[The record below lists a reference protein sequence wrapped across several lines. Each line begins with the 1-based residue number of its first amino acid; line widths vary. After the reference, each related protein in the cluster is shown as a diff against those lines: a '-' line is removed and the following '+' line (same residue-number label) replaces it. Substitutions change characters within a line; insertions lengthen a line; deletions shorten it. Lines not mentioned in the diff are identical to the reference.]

1 VLVVNHDHMQRAARQ
16 ANHHGMLC
24 GEVLAWYRTG
34 TGHVYL
40 SDRIKP
46 RRRNLDAAIIAH
58 EFTHYFQDLEQR
70 IDDISLMETEADE
83 IMSLYFNTMKGN

>member
-1 VLVVNHDHMQRAARQ
+1 
-16 ANHHGMLC
+16 
-24 GEVLAWYRTG
+24 
-34 TGHVYL
+34 
-40 SDRIKP
+40 
-46 RRRNLDAAIIAH
+46 LDAAIIAH